1 MFDDE
6 QTKGL
11 ASLEID
17 EMWGK
22 ILAHKDFYDKI
33 MFSNLQLLVEAVL
46 SLPHSNAEA
55 EQIFSIIT
63 DAKNKERNWLSN
75 DTVSAICVT
84 RSSFQA
90 EGINCTNFKI
100 DPRHL

>member
-1 MFDDE
+1 MFP
-6 QTKGL
+6 
-11 ASLEID
+11 
-17 EMWGK
+17 
-22 ILAHKDFYDKI
+22 
-33 MFSNLQLLVEAVL
+33 NLQLLVEAVL

-55 EQIFSIIT
+55 ERIFSIIT

-75 DTVSAICVT
+75 DTISTICVT

-90 EGINCTNFKI
+90 EGITCTNFEI